1 MRPIRLEGVEDSST
15 MATRTKKTVTTSLP
29 QDELAAFDQVRE
41 RQNLTRA
48 QAVRE
53 AIRWYVGTIGRLP
66 PAEDPTPDEIK
77 AIRRGEEEFARGECR
92 RLEDVQ
98 RELGLPTE

>member
-1 MRPIRLEGVEDSST
+1 MRPIRLEGVEDSRA

-41 RQNLTRA
+41 RQNLTHA

-53 AIRWYVGTIGRLP
+53 AIRWYVGTIGRP
-66 PAEDPTPDEIK
+66 PGEDPTPDEIK
-77 AIRRGEEEFARGECR
+77 AIRRGEAEFARGECR

-98 RELGLPTE
+98 RELGQPTE